1 MNRLNLELLDIINPY
16 INYESKSLQIR
27 GSEVVE
33 KIIKT
38 NIVERYTFF
47 RCKEN
52 VRKLIVEKCSAFKTT
67 KVLFCE
73 HHLAHIASS
82 YEVSGFNE
90 AVGIVV
96 DGIGETAVTSL
107 WRIQNNQYEKIM
119 QMDYSRRKHAHADTA
134 RRTNS
139 ISYCQHWNPIL
150 FTPYPSDISRAT
162 DKS

>member
-67 KVLFCE
+67 KCCFANITWHTLPQVMKFLDLMKQLE
-73 HHLAHIASS
+73 L
-82 YEVSGFNE
+82 
-90 AVGIVV
+90 
-96 DGIGETAVTSL
+96 
-107 WRIQNNQYEKIM
+107 
-119 QMDYSRRKHAHADTA
+119 
-134 RRTNS
+134 
-139 ISYCQHWNPIL
+139 
-150 FTPYPSDISRAT
+150 
-162 DKS
+162 